1 MNINRQRFFAGYRAK
16 FGRLN
21 QSQVDGIG
29 DLLSFIEADEDMEDD
44 RHVAYVLATVLHE
57 CAARW
62 RPIKELGGTA
72 YLQKYEGRKDLGNTQ
87 KGDGVKFAG
96 RGFVQITGRR
106 NYTYFAIRLDVDL
119 VEKPELALD
128 PQIAYQIMSI
138 GMTEGRFT
146 GRKLSDYIN
155 ETKTDYRNA
164 RRIINGTDKAALI
177 AGYAQTFESLLE
189 VAADTEAIQRSGAAE
204 TVSQP
209 SVERSPT
216 QPLPDALNASNT
228 QENAQQTVESGA
240 AATQVV
246 VQPNALDGKV
256 VSGPFDEPIRI
267 AKDNSGKL
275 ANWLVSG
282 SILGTVGG
290 FLKDN
295 STLIV
300 VFFVAAVVVGLSI
313 YFVNRYMKLQE
324 ARLKADPTKYSIEFV
339 KEQK

>member
-1 MNINRQRFFAGYRAK
+1 MNINRQKFFAGYRAR

-21 QSQVDGIG
+21 QSQVDGIS
-29 DLLSFIEADEDMEDD
+29 DLLSFIEADEDMEDE
-44 RHVAYVLATVLHE
+44 RHIAYVLATVLHE
-57 CAARW
+57 CAATW
-62 RPIKELGGTA
+62 KPIKERGGVA

-106 NYTYFAIRLDVDL
+106 NYTYFAMRLDVDL

-138 GMTEGRFT
+138 GMREGRFT
-146 GRKLSDYIN
+146 GKKLSDYIN
-155 ETKTDYRNA
+155 ESKTDYKSA
-164 RRIINGTDKAALI
+164 RRIINGLDKAALI
-177 AGYAQTFESLLE
+177 AAYAQTFEALLK
-189 VAADTEAIQRSGAAE
+189 AAEADAIQRSGAAE

-216 QPLPDALNASNT
+216 QPLPDAVNASNT

-240 AATQVV
+240 TATQIN